1 MRAGFSPSGEGGV
14 VVRLKP
20 REFEALELVSEIL
33 ESVGEVGT
41 DPAAARLDIDA
52 YTDDE
57 EASAEFRRLMRS
69 EVEQSRTSDRSAFT
83 TSLEAADEG
92 QVTLSAGEAEAW
104 LLAVGEARLVLAAR
118 LGIKAEG
125 WGEDESEID
134 PPMALL
140 HYLSWVQGSLAEAL
154 LEQL

>member
-1 MRAGFSPSGEGGV
+1 MRVGFFPVGEGGV
-14 VVRLKP
+14 EVRLRP

-33 ESVGEVGT
+33 DSVGDVET
-41 DPAAARLDIDA
+41 DPGAARLEINA
-52 YTDDE
+52 YSDDE

-69 EVEQSRTSDRSAFT
+69 EVEQGRAADRSAFT
-83 TSLEAADEG
+83 ASLQAAEGG
-92 QVTLSAGEAEAW
+92 QVTLSAAEAEAW

-125 WGEDESEID
+125 WGEDESEVD

-140 HYLSWVQGSLAEAL
+140 HYLSWVQGSLSEVL
-154 LEQL
+154 LGQL